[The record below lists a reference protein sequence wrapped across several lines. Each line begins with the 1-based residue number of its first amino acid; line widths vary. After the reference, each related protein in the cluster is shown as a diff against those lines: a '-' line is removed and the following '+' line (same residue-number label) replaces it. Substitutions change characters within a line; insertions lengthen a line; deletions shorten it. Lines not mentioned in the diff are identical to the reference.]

1 MNKVLLTAIFAAV
14 TSMGAPAQTFKE
26 WQNPEVNAVNRAP
39 MRAANFA
46 YDKNEAALKSRDM
59 KASKNYL
66 SLNGL
71 WKFNWVND
79 ADRRPVDFWK
89 KDFNDKGWGE
99 MPVPGIWELNGYG
112 DPLYVNIEYAW
123 SNQFENN
130 PPYVPV
136 ANNHV
141 GTYRREIKVPAG
153 WKGKDIIAHFGS
165 VTSNIYLWVNGQYVG
180 YSEDSKLAAEFD
192 VTRYLVP
199 GKENLIA
206 FQVFRWCDG
215 TYLEDQDFFR
225 LCGVAR
231 DSYLYARD
239 KKRIADVRV
248 TPDLENEY
256 KDGVLNI
263 DMTLTASAPVTLSL
277 KDAQGNEVAA
287 GTASKS
293 GRTQLKVADVNKWSA
308 EKPYLYTL
316 TATMQATTR
325 PCL

>member
-112 DPLYVNIEYAW
+112 DPLYVNIEYPW

-153 WKGKDIIAHFGS
+153 WKG
-165 VTSNIYLWVNGQYVG
+165 
-180 YSEDSKLAAEFD
+180 
-192 VTRYLVP
+192 
-199 GKENLIA
+199 
-206 FQVFRWCDG
+206 
-215 TYLEDQDFFR
+215 
-225 LCGVAR
+225 
-231 DSYLYARD
+231 
-239 KKRIADVRV
+239 
-248 TPDLENEY
+248 
-256 KDGVLNI
+256 
-263 DMTLTASAPVTLSL
+263 
-277 KDAQGNEVAA
+277 
-287 GTASKS
+287 
-293 GRTQLKVADVNKWSA
+293 
-308 EKPYLYTL
+308 
-316 TATMQATTR
+316 
-325 PCL
+325 CLRR